1 MQRKVRQSKT
11 RVKPVT
17 MDFLRWGSSRPQRHD
32 SAKLPNDS
40 EEREFFTPPVVWG
53 FYAFPRGFVCQSLL
67 AVRDPRRLT
76 KSNRFHWIKDAEGK
90 KVKYDFDYMHYFY
103 GKFREK
109 REAED
114 LRLRKF
120 NGLRTNLTFMM
131 EWQVDGEELAYFEVY
146 IEKL

>member
-1 MQRKVRQSKT
+1 MLRNVRQSKA

-17 MDFLRWGSSRPQRHD
+17 MDFLRWGASRPQRHD
-32 SAKLPNDS
+32 SAKLPDDS
-40 EEREFFTPPVVWG
+40 EEREFYTPRVVWG

-90 KVKYDFDYMHYFY
+90 KVKYDFDCMHYFY